1 MDMKGSLALSDR
13 KKIKYSRRSRASRPP
28 RVRLSHPPLP
38 PFPQCI
44 PALGKPHG
52 GKTIFCPTCI
62 SAFLS
67 VLLPTLQAP
76 SPPHHPLDRPS
87 SRL

>member
-52 GKTIFCPTCI
+52 GKTIFCPI
-62 SAFLS
+62 VSLLS
-67 VLLPTLQAP
+67 SVSCCPP
-76 SPPHHPLDRPS
+76 YRPPPHPTTH
-87 SRL
+87 